1 MDSPHDHLRHILAG
15 DMLGGGRYTWRHVV
29 GVLQRVREDGS
40 EASHLV
46 LREAAVFTGRLA
58 LDESQG
64 LPHSMSPEDF
74 LRWVAVQTLGAW
86 DATRHRD
93 VIARAAG
100 LMEHEHLAVQARR
113 LLA

>member
-1 MDSPHDHLRHILAG
+1 MESPHDHLRHILAG
-15 DMLGGGRYTWRHVV
+15 DLLGGARYNWRHVL
-29 GVLQRVREDGS
+29 GVLQRVREEPS
-40 EASHLV
+40 EASHAL

-58 LDESQG
+58 LDDSQG

-93 VIARAAG
+93 VIARAAA
-100 LMEHEHLAVQARR
+100 LIDHEHIAVQARR
-113 LLA
+113 FLA